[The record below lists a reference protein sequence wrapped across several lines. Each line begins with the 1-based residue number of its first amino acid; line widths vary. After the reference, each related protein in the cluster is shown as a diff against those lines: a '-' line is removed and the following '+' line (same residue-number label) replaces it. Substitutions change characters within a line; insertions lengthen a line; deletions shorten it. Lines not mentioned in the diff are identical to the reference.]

1 MDSDLRRESV
11 VSFSRRSTITLR
23 KMTQAE
29 LPSMERV
36 ANNAIRD
43 SKETDL
49 SSAPT
54 VALVAY
60 FETVD
65 L

>member
-1 MDSDLRRESV
+1 
-11 VSFSRRSTITLR
+11 
-23 KMTQAE
+23 MTQAE
-29 LPSMERV
+29 LPSMDRV